1 MVGEG
6 GEMRHGCLGRVGRGR
21 DGLADDRRE
30 PHSSASGPSKK
41 ATLPI
46 ETDYRKERRAHLS
59 RGGG

>member
-6 GEMRHGCLGRVGRGR
+6 GEMRHGCLGRMGGGR

-30 PHSSASGPSKK
+30 PHSSASIPSKK

-46 ETDYRKERRAHLS
+46 EAE
-59 RGGG
+59 